1 MQLREEATSSK
12 SLLSPLL
19 DSTSWEDDG
28 DWVSL
33 EEQGCQTAFCTDS
46 AQSPQSSQRQAVT
59 PPRRDS
65 PTISRPA
72 SGHNAPQIG
81 GEAQDAQSAV
91 SRALQHSALQSFM
104 RQTLNDS
111 GKGVEGEQ
119 RLQQGNRVRTRA
131 ENTSSDQ
138 RELVTPEM
146 LEQARRCH
154 ALSPSVKLKPQ
165 GTLVLILVHACS
177 AQALDTDGARPTLI
191 HARTRTGSPGAISR
205 DDPAHVSAQEACRVR
220 DQIQF

>member
-1 MQLREEATSSK
+1 MEEHLQLGEEATSSM

-19 DSTSWEDDG
+19 DSTSWGDDG

-33 EEQGCQTAFCTDS
+33 EESGFQTAMCIDS
-46 AQSPQSSQRQAVT
+46 AQSPQSSSRHAVT
-59 PPRRDS
+59 PPRRSS
-65 PTISRPA
+65 PTMSRPA
-72 SGHNAPQIG
+72 SGHSAPQVG
-81 GEAQDAQSAV
+81 GEAQDAPSAV
-91 SRALQHSALQSFM
+91 SRALQHSALQLFM

-165 GTLVLILVHACS
+165 GTMVFI
-177 AQALDTDGARPTLI
+177 P
-191 HARTRTGSPGAISR
+191 
-205 DDPAHVSAQEACRVR
+205 
-220 DQIQF
+220 

>member
-33 EEQGCQTAFCTDS
+33 EEPGFQTAFGIDS

-65 PTISRPA
+65 HTMSRPA
-72 SGHNAPQIG
+72 SGHNAPQIW

-165 GTLVLILVHACS
+165 GTLVLIPCACVLCTS
-177 AQALDTDGARPTLI
+177 PGVTPGHRWCPPNPYT
-191 HARTRTGSPGAISR
+191 RTRTHRLAWSHFKR
-205 DDPAHVSAQEACRVR
+205 
-220 DQIQF
+220 